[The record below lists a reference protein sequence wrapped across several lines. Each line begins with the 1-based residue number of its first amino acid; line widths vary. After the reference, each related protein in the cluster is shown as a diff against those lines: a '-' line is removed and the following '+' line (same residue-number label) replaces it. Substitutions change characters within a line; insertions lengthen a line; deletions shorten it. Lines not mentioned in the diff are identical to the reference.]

1 MFMIT
6 YNCRGYNSI
15 KACFIKK
22 LLSQCDVLF
31 IQEHWLLPDKLHL
44 LQNISEEFIV
54 FSKSS
59 IDDGKLL
66 IGRPYGGTAIF
77 IRKSIKCTITNC
89 DIECDRFNPMLVDF
103 YNFTVLITCFYMPC
117 DSNNCD
123 GFSSTI
129 GAFQALKAKHA
140 PSYVI
145 CAGDFNV
152 DLSRLQSTQTSLF
165 KQFCNEES
173 LISVHTIGNQ
183 VEYTYCSDIS
193 GVKSTLDH
201 FVISNELSDCINKH
215 CIIEDIENRSD
226 HAPLCVDVTL
236 PIIKSNIKD
245 TRHFIPK
252 PKWHAVTSTS
262 LCLLS
267 P

>member
-1 MFMIT
+1 MNV
-6 YNCRGYNSI
+6 Y
-15 KACFIKK
+15 
-22 LLSQCDVLF
+22 
-31 IQEHWLLPDKLHL
+31 
-44 LQNISEEFIV
+44 
-54 FSKSS
+54 SK
-59 IDDGKLL
+59 IMQTFLK
-66 IGRPYGGTAIF
+66 
-77 IRKSIKCTITNC
+77 TIT
-89 DIECDRFNPMLVDF
+89 
-103 YNFTVLITCFYMPC
+103 TC
-117 DSNNCD
+117 
-123 GFSSTI
+123 
-129 GAFQALKAKHA
+129 LKQNA
-140 PSYVI
+140 SRSLNI
-145 CAGDFNV
+145 CFVG
-152 DLSRLQSTQTSLF
+152 RLQSTQISLF

-193 GVKSTLDH
+193 GVKSTFDH

-262 LCLLS
+262 LSHYKLTLV
-267 P
+267 

>member
-1 MFMIT
+1 
-6 YNCRGYNSI
+6 
-15 KACFIKK
+15 
-22 LLSQCDVLF
+22 
-31 IQEHWLLPDKLHL
+31 
-44 LQNISEEFIV
+44 
-54 FSKSS
+54 
-59 IDDGKLL
+59 
-66 IGRPYGGTAIF
+66 
-77 IRKSIKCTITNC
+77 
-89 DIECDRFNPMLVDF
+89 MLVDF

-226 HAPLCVDVTL
+226 DAPLCVDAH
-236 PIIKSNIKD
+236 N
-245 TRHFIPK
+245 
-252 PKWHAVTSTS
+252 
-262 LCLLS
+262 
-267 P
+267 